1 MRSGWTL
8 VNKTDKIIHKIIIVL
23 SIIDTILIYAID
35 IKTGSVKTELIF
47 DLFGGFVIA
56 FIWIKIDDN
65 YDKTIINLR
74 WTSFIY
80 LIFVFCCLIVS
91 LIRKEFESIQP
102 SCSPVI
108 PVYISYFALLI
119 KQKIGG

>member
-1 MRSGWTL
+1 M
-8 VNKTDKIIHKIIIVL
+8 NKTEKIIHKIIIVL

-65 YDKTIINLR
+65 YDNYDNYDKTIINLR

-108 PVYISYFALLI
+108 PVYISYYALLI
-119 KQKIGG
+119 KQKIEG

>member
-1 MRSGWTL
+1 M
-8 VNKTDKIIHKIIIVL
+8 NKTEKIIHKIIIVL

-108 PVYISYFALLI
+108 PVYISYYALLI
-119 KQKIGG
+119 KQKIEG